1 MFSRLVRYY
10 ILVIVLLFGCIF
22 TADFFYQKS
31 IQEKMPTPETVTTLI
46 RLAKVFCLSNECE
59 EGVWTPVQGMKVLSL
74 DALAF
79 PVNEMEKL
87 ALDGVV
93 VVHDEQF
100 QYYFARL
107 NDTQALEI
115 GPYSIHSHTVSH
127 WYSFTFYFFLGL
139 AFLLILFPLY
149 RDIWRIKAASE
160 RFAFTRELSNLE
172 IPESRFFKP
181 VTDTISWMMLKI
193 ARLIALQ
200 NELSSTLSHELRT
213 NVSRLKFTVAGLN
226 ADNVVQSKQQLK
238 EDIRE
243 IQTLVDQYLNFAK
256 QEHEKPELDIS
267 PVSLGSTINTYL
279 EQLGTYTQKKYS
291 FTMLADPLILADLA
305 FLSRAIKNLIDNA
318 FKYAEQEICVSLKRE
333 DNSLL
338 LIIEDDGAGV
348 PSDKIEELFLP
359 YTRNHNEQL
368 GYGLGLAITKKV
380 VNWHEGEVSVSKSFA
395 LGGASFQL
403 RLPLIY

>member
-1 MFSRLVRYY
+1 
-10 ILVIVLLFGCIF
+10 
-22 TADFFYQKS
+22 
-31 IQEKMPTPETVTTLI
+31 
-46 RLAKVFCLSNECE
+46 
-59 EGVWTPVQGMKVLSL
+59 
-74 DALAF
+74 
-79 PVNEMEKL
+79 
-87 ALDGVV
+87 
-93 VVHDEQF
+93 
-100 QYYFARL
+100 
-107 NDTQALEI
+107 
-115 GPYSIHSHTVSH
+115 
-127 WYSFTFYFFLGL
+127 
-139 AFLLILFPLY
+139 
-149 RDIWRIKAASE
+149 
-160 RFAFTRELSNLE
+160 
-172 IPESRFFKP
+172 
-181 VTDTISWMMLKI
+181 
-193 ARLIALQ
+193 
-200 NELSSTLSHELRT
+200 
-213 NVSRLKFTVAGLN
+213 VAGLN

-318 FKYAEQEICVSLKRE
+318 FKYAEQEISVSLKRE